1 MKLSYLFKSLI
12 ISLSVLTFSINAA
25 HHEESELNY
34 KDGQQAVMDA
44 FGWDF
49 NEAEISIESIS
60 DNIHV
65 LFGLGGNILV
75 STGADGVLLVDDQ
88 MPELK
93 YKILRS
99 LRKIG
104 GKSVDYIINT
114 HWHFD
119 HAEGNLAFGPDGA
132 KIVAHENSRKMM
144 LNPKPINLSF
154 IVYPQQPYPLNA
166 VPQITYQDSMKLHL
180 NGDQIEL
187 YHFGHAHTT
196 GDTAVYLRNSN
207 VLHMGDV
214 FNMTG
219 PPFIDAG
226 NGGSIDGIIR
236 FCEEILKAVNDE
248 TVVVPGHGPIST
260 TEDIQTYIDMLI
272 VVRDRIQ
279 AQILEGKSLQEI
291 IESDPTKE
299 WRDKFGDGPFIV
311 GVIDRAYAGMTK

>member
-1 MKLSYLFKSLI
+1 MKSKYLLLFLVCSSI
-12 ISLSVLTFSINAA
+12 TFSLGLQAD
-25 HHEESELNY
+25 HHEKEEINY
-34 KDGQQAVMDA
+34 KEGQKAVIDA
-44 FGWDF
+44 FGWDMK
-49 NEAEISIESIS
+49 NPTISTERIT
-60 DNIHV
+60 DNLHV
-65 LFGLGGNILV
+65 LFGNGGNILV
-75 STGADGVLLVDDQ
+75 STGDDGVLLVDDQ
-88 MPELK
+88 MPEAK
-93 YKILRS
+93 NVILRAI
-99 LRKIG
+99 RKLG
-104 GKSVDYIINT
+104 GRSVDYIINT

-119 HAEGNLAFGPDGA
+119 HAEGNNVFGPSGA
-132 KIVAHENSRKMM
+132 QIIAQENSRYMM
-144 LNPKPINLSF
+144 LNPKPINISF

-236 FCEEILKAVNDE
+236 FCEEILKVVNDE

>member
-1 MKLSYLFKSLI
+1 MKLSYLFKSLLI
-12 ISLSVLTFSINAA
+12 TSLFLSLSIYASYHKKPENEY
-25 HHEESELNY
+25 EE
-34 KDGQQAVMDA
+34 GQQAVLDA

-49 NEAEISIESIS
+49 DEAEITIESIS

-75 STGADGVLLVDDQ
+75 STGEDGVLLVDDQ

-166 VPQITYQDSMKLHL
+166 VPQITYQDTMKLHL

-196 GDTAVYLRNSN
+196 GDTAIYLRNSN

-226 NGGSIDGIIR
+226 NGGSIDGIIH
-236 FCEEILKAVNDE
+236 FCEEILKVVNDE

-260 TEDIQTYIDMLI
+260 TEDLQTYIDMLI

-279 AQILEGKSLQEI
+279 GQILEGKSLQEI

>member
-12 ISLSVLTFSINAA
+12 ISLSILTFSINAA

-49 NEAEISIESIS
+49 DEAEISIESIS

-75 STGADGVLLVDDQ
+75 STGANGVLLVDDQ

-119 HAEGNLAFGPDGA
+119 HAEGNLVFGPDGA

-236 FCEEILKAVNDE
+236 FCEEILKVVNDE

-272 VVRDRIQ
+272 VVKDRIQ

>member
-25 HHEESELNY
+25 RHEESELNY

-49 NEAEISIESIS
+49 DEAEISIESVS

-119 HAEGNLAFGPDGA
+119 HAEGNLVFGPDGA

-236 FCEEILKAVNDE
+236 FCEEILKVVNDE